1 MLEFEHIVQVNNFGD
16 SSLSV
21 LTRNQLWQGLVLR
34 AHSPDKFV
42 QGLQC
47 ASEQISGN
55 EFMRAVQAGAS
66 NFRESVILHP
76 QEKICTRTV
85 DDPTQ
90 ISAESTTCIEEPE
103 AGSLFVRFSYRR
115 DLGSHDQQVNVG
127 EHLKAAYVRVDRD
140 AIAMIRVLAESRRLG
155 QLIN

>member
-1 MLEFEHIVQVNNFGD
+1 MLEFEHIVQVNDFGD

-55 EFMRAVQAGAS
+55 EFMRTVQAGAAS
-66 NFRESVILHP
+66 FRESVILYP
-76 QEKICTRTV
+76 QEKICTRTIA
-85 DDPTQ
+85 DPTQ
-90 ISAESTTCIEEPE
+90 ISAESTTCIEEPD

-115 DLGSHDQQVNVG
+115 DLDSHDQQADVG
-127 EHLKAAYVRVDRD
+127 EHLKAAYVQVDRD